1 MRAGCEVNQPR
12 KIVLTSH
19 SFGAKLRYRRILN
32 LGLSTMARHHV
43 PDPLEPAPSM
53 TGESETQP
61 GNMPGSEGVANLDSN
76 LTELTAKFITKS
88 GGGLSPELS
97 ANLAL
102 EIVLHEI
109 VEQACLATGATGAA
123 IVLRTD
129 GGMVCRA
136 NSGENA
142 PPLGVRFDVASGLS
156 HLCIETGRV
165 QRCDDAQTDVRAD
178 AEACRRM
185 GVHSVMVLPLREHE
199 KVLGL
204 FEIFSS
210 RVSAFGDRDEHTL
223 EALSRRVLKNLELA
237 AESLPKAV
245 PAPPVDPS
253 IADDAAMVF
262 EAGPELQSWLTPTS
276 EPSLEPSPE
285 NELSETPSGHSFDFV
300 TGALGAGVL
309 AAALLLAVLIG
320 QRWNG
325 HSGGRNLLPGT
336 GQAPRS
342 APYDSR
348 SVDAVPKAA
357 GRANLVSTSAASGGE
372 HALPAT
378 IGKRVGRDSS
388 LSEGGLPEGSLRVYE
403 NGKEVFR
410 MLPTVGESPR
420 GAGEAGIRKA
430 SAIVPARV
438 VELSP
443 AAAEGSLLHRVEPE
457 YPEEARQQ
465 QIQGPV
471 VLDLR
476 IGGDGDVQSVN
487 LVSGERLLADAAI
500 AAVKLWRFNPRRVNG
515 QPVEMQTTV
524 TLNFRLPLQP
534 KM

>member
-1 MRAGCEVNQPR
+1 
-12 KIVLTSH
+12 
-19 SFGAKLRYRRILN
+19 
-32 LGLSTMARHHV
+32 
-43 PDPLEPAPSM
+43 M
-53 TGESETQP
+53 TGESETQAET
-61 GNMPGSEGVANLDSN
+61 MPGSEGVANLDSN
-76 LTELTAKFITKS
+76 LIELTAKFITKS

-102 EIVLHEI
+102 EIVLNEI

-129 GGMVCRA
+129 GDMVCRA

-156 HLCIETGRV
+156 LLCIETGRV

-185 GVHSVMVLPLREHE
+185 GVRSVMVLPLREHE

-210 RVSAFGDRDEHTL
+210 RVSAFGGRDEHTL
-223 EALSRRVLKNLELA
+223 EALSRRVLKNLALA
-237 AESLPKAV
+237 AEPLPKAV

-253 IADDAAMVF
+253 MADDAAVVI
-262 EAGPELQSWLTPTS
+262 EPGPELQSLLTPTS
-276 EPSLEPSPE
+276 ELSLEPSPEPSPE

-325 HSGGRNLLPGT
+325 HRGGRNLLPGT

-342 APYDSR
+342 ALYDSR
-348 SVDAVPKAA
+348 SVDAAPKAA
-357 GRANLVSTSAASGGE
+357 DRANLVSTSAASGGA
-372 HALPAT
+372 HALPAS
-378 IGKRVGRDSS
+378 IGKRVARDSS

-410 MLPTVGESPR
+410 MPATVGESPQS
-420 GAGEAGIRKA
+420 AGEAGIRKA
-430 SAIVPARV
+430 SAIEPARV
-438 VELSP
+438 VELSQ
-443 AAAEGSLLHRVEPE
+443 AAAEGSLLRRVEPE

-476 IGGDGDVQSVN
+476 IGGDGEVQSVN